1 MPRRRQ
7 PGRSTHDLPPRLHRI
22 LDDQPGLHIDLSWS
36 AMDEFDRADDE
47 VDEQWVELIEAHP
60 DRFVTGSDVF
70 GRFEDLHRA
79 PTRLAPSFSG

>member
-1 MPRRRQ
+1 
-7 PGRSTHDLPPRLHRI
+7 
-22 LDDQPGLHIDLSWS
+22 
-36 AMDEFDRADDE
+36 MDEFDRADDE